1 MELES
6 PSSKKVKRES
16 SPPPLQLPSGYF
28 DQKEKKTLQ
37 IEQKEINYSHFVPTK
52 PTLNRPLNVLGK
64 KMRNY
69 QNTLLERNNANHQAM
84 LLNFNFR

>member
-28 DQKEKKTLQ
+28 DQKEKKNTS
-37 IEQKEINYSHFVPTK
+37 NRTK
-52 PTLNRPLNVLGK
+52 RNKLFSFRPHKANFKSTFKCFGK
-64 KMRNY
+64 KNEKLSKYFVRKK
-69 QNTLLERNNANHQAM
+69 
-84 LLNFNFR
+84 